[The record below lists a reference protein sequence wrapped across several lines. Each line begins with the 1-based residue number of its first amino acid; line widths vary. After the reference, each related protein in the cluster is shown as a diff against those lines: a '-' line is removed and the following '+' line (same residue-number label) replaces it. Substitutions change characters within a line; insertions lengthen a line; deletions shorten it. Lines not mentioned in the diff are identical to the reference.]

1 MQWNLVCIGSV
12 VAAAAIWELMIEREK
27 KRERD
32 ERPGQGEDGM
42 RECVCLRLVGDD
54 EERAG
59 PGQEPR
65 EI

>member
-1 MQWNLVCIGSV
+1 LGTNDR
-12 VAAAAIWELMIEREK
+12 ERKE
-27 KRERD
+27 ERD